1 MSDATAR
8 PIEDVLLERY
18 RSFKAG
24 TYEEHRELFAGL
36 AASQHPRVLFITCS
50 DSRVVPS
57 VILAGNPGD
66 IFVCQIVGNIV
77 TPYGVIGGVAATVEY
92 AVTML
97 EVQAIVVCG
106 HSDCGAMKAL
116 LHAENYAAFPA
127 ITTWL
132 ANAETALRIARID
145 AESLDEKALLERT
158 IRENVVAQIEHLQTH
173 PAVAVARRRGLRIFG
188 WVYDIASGEIDSYDE
203 RTREFGPFDAPR

>member
-1 MSDATAR
+1 MPDSPAR

-18 RSFKAG
+18 RTFKN
-24 TYEEHRELFAGL
+24 TSYEEHRALYGDL
-36 AASQHPRVLFITCS
+36 ASSQNPRILFITCS

-57 VILAGNPGD
+57 AILAGNPGD

-77 TPYGVIGGVAATVEY
+77 TPYGAIGGVAATVEY

-97 EVQAIVVCG
+97 EVQAIVICG

-116 LHAENYAAFPA
+116 LHGEKYTRFPA

-132 ANAETALRIARID
+132 SNAETALRIAQID
-145 AESLDEKALLERT
+145 AESLDEAALLKRT
-158 IRENVVAQIEHLQTH
+158 IEENVIAQIEHLLTH
-173 PAVAVARRRGLRIFG
+173 PAVALARRRGLRIFG
-188 WVYDIASGEIDSYDE
+188 WVYDIASGGIDSYDD
-203 RTREFGPFDAPR
+203 RTREFRPFDLQA